1 MNIWV
6 VYGIITTVGV
16 LLIAGIVI
24 GSIALWRR
32 QLRRSLIGLV
42 GRRESIRA
50 AYRALES
57 VFAALGEETAE
68 GITDFAMNPASVHR
82 RALEDV
88 QMRMAIQVEELQ
100 GVGLPK
106 TFWNCADLLM
116 AAAAKVRDEVMKINT
131 APTPDMVLAGVGTI
145 DVAGVR
151 SGIAAAGQELDR
163 LLVDNRIED
172 PAVYGGGL
180 YI

>member
-6 VYGIITTVGV
+6 VYGIITAVGV

-24 GSIALWRR
+24 GSLLLWRR
-32 QLRRSLIGLV
+32 QLRRSLIALV

-57 VFAALGEETAE
+57 IFAALSAETPE
-68 GITDFAMNPASVHR
+68 GITRFAIDPASEHR
-82 RALEDV
+82 KALEEL
-88 QMRMAIQVEELQ
+88 QRRMNIQVEELQ
-100 GVGLPK
+100 AIALPK
-106 TFWNCADLLM
+106 QFWHCADMLQ
-116 AAAAKVRDEVMKINT
+116 AAASKMRDEVVKINV
-131 APTPDMVLAGVGTI
+131 APSPEAVLNGVGTI
-145 DVAGVR
+145 DVAGIR
-151 SGIAAAGQELDR
+151 SAMAAAGTELER
-163 LLVDNRIED
+163 LLRENNVED

>member
-1 MNIWV
+1 
-6 VYGIITTVGV
+6 
-16 LLIAGIVI
+16 
-24 GSIALWRR
+24 
-32 QLRRSLIGLV
+32 
-42 GRRESIRA
+42 
-50 AYRALES
+50 
-57 VFAALGEETAE
+57 
-68 GITDFAMNPASVHR
+68 
-82 RALEDV
+82 
-88 QMRMAIQVEELQ
+88 MAIQVEELQ
-100 GVGLPK
+100 GVALPK
-106 TFWNCADLLM
+106 TFWHCADLLM